1 MVRKRGHPRAAE
13 RRKNPFKSG
22 CPRFPSLLL
31 ALCACAA
38 SWGQPAATYDV
49 TLHDSGQGVT
59 GAFEGWFKN
68 TYGTFSLLL
77 GYYNRNTKEE
87 LEIPIGPDNSI
98 EPGGP
103 DRGQPT
109 HFLAG
114 RQWGTF
120 TITVPADF
128 AGKQLSWTLTAN
140 GHTNVIPLSLNS
152 LWELSPFKEEGIGNT
167 PPFLSFDKGGV
178 SLQGPKPLVTSMT
191 ASVGAPLPLD
201 IWVSDDAKVAERA
214 QAPRTPPVVVTWS
227 QFRGPAQVAFAN
239 ARPAVVKDDWNP
251 AAAYSGHASTTAT
264 FSAPGEYVLHVTLN
278 DWSGDGGRGF
288 QCCWTNGEVKVA
300 VRASTA
306 SAAPYTDQFIRVNGL
321 RLHYLDWGNPGKP
334 PFIMLHGIARVAHQF
349 DHLAPAFRDDYH
361 VMAIDMR
368 GHGDSEWSPEG
379 AYLVQDY
386 AKDLEAFIDQLDLH
400 NVTLLGNSTGGRVV
414 QVYAGMHPDRVAR
427 LISEDVGPER
437 TNDIASAFTRQ
448 VEREANGWASEDE
461 LVASLERSNPRT
473 PAAILRS
480 YAQFGS
486 KRRDDGRIVW
496 KRDPNLAKGFVPTEL
511 WEYVDKITCPTIYIL
526 GGASRIV
533 PPETQEKLKATIPG
547 VQIVVMP
554 GLGHYPDQESTAEFL
569 KIVRGFLGEGSP
581 R

>member
-1 MVRKRGHPRAAE
+1 MKLGYAAAV
-13 RRKNPFKSG
+13 
-22 CPRFPSLLL
+22 CA
-31 ALCACAA
+31 ALCA
-38 SWGQPAATYDV
+38 WGQAPTATYNLE
-49 TLHDSGQGVT
+49 LHETGQGVT

-68 TYGTFSLLL
+68 SDGTFSLLL

-87 LEIPIGPDNSI
+87 LEIPIGPNNSI

-103 DRGQPT
+103 DQGQPT

-128 AGKQLSWTLTAN
+128 GGKQLAWTLTAN
-140 GHTNVIPLSLNS
+140 GQTNVIPLSLNS

-167 PPFLSFDKGGV
+167 PPFLSFDKSGPSV
-178 SLQGPKPLVTSMT
+178 QGPKPIVTSLT
-191 ASVGAPLPLD
+191 ATINTPLPLNV
-201 IWVSDDAKVAERA
+201 WVSDDAKVAQGA
-214 QAPRTPPVVVTWS
+214 QAPRTPPVTLTWS
-227 QFRGPAQVAFAN
+227 QFRGPAKVVFEN
-239 ARPAVVKDDWNP
+239 AKPGVIKDDSDP
-251 AAAYSGHASTTAT
+251 SAPFSGHASTTAT
-264 FSAPGEYVLHVTLN
+264 FSAPGDYVLHVTVN
-278 DWSGDGGRGF
+278 DWSGEGGRGF
-288 QCCWTNGEVKVA
+288 QCCWTNGEVKVT
-300 VRASTA
+300 VKASTA
-306 SAAPYTDQFIRVNGL
+306 SAGPYPAGPYTDQFIRVNGL

-334 PFIMLHGIARVAHQF
+334 PFIMLHGIARIAHQF

-368 GHGDSEWSPEG
+368 GHGDSDWSPEG

-400 NVTLLGNSTGGRVV
+400 NVALLGNSTGGRVV
-414 QVYAGMHPDRVAR
+414 QVYAGMHPERVAR

-437 TNDIASAFTRQ
+437 TNEIASAFTRQ

-461 LVASLERSNPRT
+461 LIDSLRRGNAKT
-473 PAAILRS
+473 PEAILRA
-480 YAQFGS
+480 YAHFGS
-486 KRRDDGRIVW
+486 KQREDGRIVW

-511 WEYVDKITCPTIYIL
+511 WEYVRKITCPTIYIL

-533 PPETQEKLKATIPG
+533 PPESQEKLKSTIPG

-569 KIVRGFLGEGSP
+569 TIVRRFLAEPSG